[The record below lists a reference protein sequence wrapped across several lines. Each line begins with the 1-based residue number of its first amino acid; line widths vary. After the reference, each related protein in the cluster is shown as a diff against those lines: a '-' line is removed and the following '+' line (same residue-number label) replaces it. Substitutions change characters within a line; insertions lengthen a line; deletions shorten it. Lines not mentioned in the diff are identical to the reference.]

1 MIYYSPDMFELT
13 FLDETLKPIYMQK
26 ETIEF
31 KLKQF
36 QTNFDSFKRINYESL
51 LIYERKKNQNPN
63 IIPDKIVLQQLKAIE
78 DDIAVIEF
86 KQTIDKLNREL
97 KNINTTI
104 NNEYKKINDMFEFK
118 EKNLQRYLVEL
129 NQFFNGGL
137 TFNELMEDIFNN
149 EFNNKKLYYELAAQR
164 IYDVLFLIVS
174 KAPQEW
180 QHTMKLIFDQ
190 MHSEFVKEEI
200 KIIEEFKCDYKKTM
214 IIIRNNYALNYGLE

>member
-63 IIPDKIVLQQLKAIE
+63 IIPDKIVLQQLKALE
-78 DDIAVIEF
+78 DDVSVIEF
-86 KQTIDKLNREL
+86 KQTIDKLTRDL

-104 NNEYKKINDMFEFK
+104 NNEYKKINNLFEFK

-129 NQFFNGGL
+129 NQFFNGSL

-180 QHTMKLIFDQ
+180 QHTLKIIFDQ

-214 IIIRNNYALNYGLE
+214 IIIRNNYVLNYGLE